1 MKSYLKFR
9 SVGDYRYQKRDC
21 ITFGDALIGRRF
33 GVYIGQTQDIQ
44 EWSVRG
50 WEAAIY

>member
-1 MKSYLKFR
+1 MKSYLTFC
-9 SVGDYRYQKRDC
+9 SVGDNKYQTRDC
-21 ITFGDALIGRRF
+21 ITFGDALIGRRY

-44 EWSVRG
+44 ECSVRG